1 VSGYPQWEFPA
12 CWLQGAVQ
20 QNLYGKSFPKARSCK
35 PSWGSFRT
43 YADAALSSGSP
54 HRPATAPA
62 FRKQC
67 EVLAVKDKEQG
78 HAPDQLEEMM
88 GNLRLLVADDHDV
101 VRKGVRTLLEEQPG
115 WEVAAE
121 AADGREAVE
130 KAKLVQPDV
139 TILDLSM
146 PELNGLEAA
155 REILKTVPTKV
166 LILTMY
172 DSDPLIRQ
180 TLEAGARGYLLKSD
194 AGRDLVSAVD
204 ALRRN
209 KTFFTP
215 KVAQMVLEGYLGRT
229 TKENEDDSNRKNGLR
244 LTARQKQILQLLAEG
259 KSSKEV
265 AVALNISVKTAE
277 THRANI
283 MRRLD
288 CHSVTELV
296 RYAIRNHI
304 IEA

>member
-1 VSGYPQWEFPA
+1 
-12 CWLQGAVQ
+12 
-20 QNLYGKSFPKARSCK
+20 
-35 PSWGSFRT
+35 
-43 YADAALSSGSP
+43 
-54 HRPATAPA
+54 
-62 FRKQC
+62 
-67 EVLAVKDKEQG
+67 
-78 HAPDQLEEMM
+78 MM
-88 GNLRLLVADDHDV
+88 GTLRLLVADDHDV

-121 AADGREAVE
+121 ASDGREAVE

-155 REILKTVPTKV
+155 REILKTVSTKV

-215 KVAQMVLEGYLGRT
+215 KVAQMVLEGYLGRP
-229 TKENEDDSNRKNGLR
+229 TKENEDDNGRKNGLR

>member
-1 VSGYPQWEFPA
+1 MA
-12 CWLQGAVQ
+12 
-20 QNLYGKSFPKARSCK
+20 
-35 PSWGSFRT
+35 
-43 YADAALSSGSP
+43 
-54 HRPATAPA
+54 
-62 FRKQC
+62 
-67 EVLAVKDKEQG
+67 
-78 HAPDQLEEMM
+78 
-88 GNLRLLVADDHDV
+88 NLRLLVADDHDV

-155 REILKTVPTKV
+155 KEILKSVPTKV

-215 KVAQMVLEGYLGRT
+215 KVAQMVLEGYLGRP
-229 TKENEDDSNRKNGLR
+229 TKENNDENPRKNGLR

>member
-1 VSGYPQWEFPA
+1 
-12 CWLQGAVQ
+12 
-20 QNLYGKSFPKARSCK
+20 
-35 PSWGSFRT
+35 
-43 YADAALSSGSP
+43 
-54 HRPATAPA
+54 
-62 FRKQC
+62 
-67 EVLAVKDKEQG
+67 
-78 HAPDQLEEMM
+78 M
-88 GNLRLLVADDHDV
+88 GILRLLVADDHDV

-121 AADGREAVE
+121 ASDGREAVE

-155 REILKTVPTKV
+155 REILKTVSTKV

-215 KVAQMVLEGYLGRT
+215 KVAQMVLEGYLGRP
-229 TKENEDDSNRKNGLR
+229 TKENEEDSGRNNGLR

>member
-1 VSGYPQWEFPA
+1 
-12 CWLQGAVQ
+12 
-20 QNLYGKSFPKARSCK
+20 
-35 PSWGSFRT
+35 
-43 YADAALSSGSP
+43 
-54 HRPATAPA
+54 
-62 FRKQC
+62 
-67 EVLAVKDKEQG
+67 
-78 HAPDQLEEMM
+78 M
-88 GNLRLLVADDHDV
+88 GILRLLVADDHDV

-121 AADGREAVE
+121 ASDGREAVE

-155 REILKTVPTKV
+155 REILKTVSTKV

-215 KVAQMVLEGYLGRT
+215 KVAQMVLEGYLGRP
-229 TKENEDDSNRKNGLR
+229 TKENEDDNGRKNGLR
-244 LTARQKQILQLLAEG
+244 LTARQKKILQLLAEG

>member
-1 VSGYPQWEFPA
+1 
-12 CWLQGAVQ
+12 
-20 QNLYGKSFPKARSCK
+20 
-35 PSWGSFRT
+35 
-43 YADAALSSGSP
+43 
-54 HRPATAPA
+54 
-62 FRKQC
+62 
-67 EVLAVKDKEQG
+67 
-78 HAPDQLEEMM
+78 MM

-101 VRKGVRTLLEEQPG
+101 VRMGVRALLEGQPG

-121 AADGREAVE
+121 AAHGREAVE

-172 DSDPLIRQ
+172 DSDLLIRQ
-180 TLEAGARGYLLKSD
+180 TLEAGARGYVLKAD
-194 AGRDLVSAVD
+194 TGRDLVSAVD
-204 ALRRN
+204 ALRQN

-215 KVAQMVLEGYLGRT
+215 KVARMVLDGYLGRPS
-229 TKENEDDSNRKNGLR
+229 KENEDDSLR
-244 LTARQKQILQLLAEG
+244 LTTRQKQILQLLAEG
-259 KSSKEV
+259 ESSKKV
-265 AVALNISVKTAE
+265 GAALNISVKTAE
-277 THRANI
+277 THRGNI
-283 MRRLD
+283 MRRLH

>member
-1 VSGYPQWEFPA
+1 
-12 CWLQGAVQ
+12 
-20 QNLYGKSFPKARSCK
+20 
-35 PSWGSFRT
+35 
-43 YADAALSSGSP
+43 
-54 HRPATAPA
+54 
-62 FRKQC
+62 
-67 EVLAVKDKEQG
+67 
-78 HAPDQLEEMM
+78 MM
-88 GNLRLLVADDHDV
+88 ANLRLLVADDHDV

-155 REILKTVPTKV
+155 REILKTVQTKV

-215 KVAQMVLEGYLGRT
+215 KVAQMVLEGYLGRPS
-229 TKENEDDSNRKNGLR
+229 KENEDDSNRKNGLR
-244 LTARQKQILQLLAEG
+244 LTARQKQILQLLEEG